1 MLSHTLSLCLT
12 QITTKMAYSN
22 QAFVEA
28 AVLLKS
34 YLHNTTGFTSVV
46 ILSLSY
52 DPSEKSSLQDQ
63 KIKQCHSVFAI
74 QIVLLNLFQLKTN
87 NHYQNETICTYYFN
101 RICYIDCRLCGLF
114 WLQIL
119 CPR

>member
-1 MLSHTLSLCLT
+1 
-12 QITTKMAYSN
+12 MAYSN

-52 DPSEKSSLQDQ
+52 DPSEKKFIAVSED
-63 KIKQCHSVFAI
+63 
-74 QIVLLNLFQLKTN
+74 KTMSFRIRN
-87 NHYQNETICTYYFN
+87 TN
-101 RICYIDCRLCGLF
+101 RIVEFVSIKNK
-114 WLQIL
+114 
-119 CPR
+119 